1 MVARGVGITL
11 SFCLHLSIDWSVP
24 DKTGELAQG
33 SHLSLQ
39 QDADI
44 ARRSLAGIWA
54 GLGLVQFALLA
65 GTYSRVHLLPVTIF
79 AATTMGAYLVR
90 LFLIL
95 RKDAIYPKNPRAWRT
110 AFCVTLICFSSAWGL
125 LSCYSDVSFG
135 FSYWDSLLLT
145 FCILGISFG
154 AIVSLTPRPLYLYCH
169 VLPLLIP
176 PIVIDLSLGGEGYG
190 MAVINLVCL
199 AFLLAQGRQLSAQYR
214 KSFEDR
220 RLLES
225 SKRLAEAANEAK
237 GHFLANI
244 SHELRTPMNGIIGM
258 TELAL
263 ETELSAVQ
271 RDLLETSRNSAISL
285 LDLLN
290 DVLDFSR
297 METKSVELDNV
308 PFDLAKLI
316 LDTARVFQI
325 QAQQKGLSLDCELS
339 PEIPSEVVGD
349 PARLRQILVNLL
361 GNALKFTPAGSVL
374 VRATVES
381 SGPQEIQIGFAV
393 TDTGIGIPPE
403 KQRVIFD
410 PFAQADGSMTRKY
423 GGTGLG
429 LSISMRLVELMGG
442 RMGISSEPGKGST
455 FQFSVRLTR
464 FKRDERQGEP
474 QSHPAQKNLA
484 VVISPHS

>member
-1 MVARGVGITL
+1 M
-11 SFCLHLSIDWSVP
+11 P
-24 DKTGELAQG
+24 DTSGELAQRAD
-33 SHLSLQ
+33 LSLH
-39 QDADI
+39 QDADV

-95 RKDAIYPKNPRAWRT
+95 RKNVIYPRNPRGWRMV
-110 AFCVTLICFSSAWGL
+110 FCACLICFSSAWGL
-125 LSCYSDVSFG
+125 LSCYSDIVRG
-135 FSYWDSLLLT
+135 FSEWNSLLLT

-169 VLPLLIP
+169 VLPLLVP
-176 PIVIDLSLGGEGYG
+176 PIVIDLSLGGQGYG
-190 MAVINLVCL
+190 IAVINLVCL
-199 AFLLAQGRQLSAQYR
+199 VFLLVQGRQLSVQYR

-225 SKRLAEAANEAK
+225 SKRMAEAANEAK

-263 ETELSAVQ
+263 DTPLSAVQ
-271 RDLLETSRNSAISL
+271 RDLLETSRTSAMSL
-285 LDLLN
+285 LNLLN

-297 METKSVELDNV
+297 IESRSVELDNL
-308 PFDLAKLI
+308 PFDVAKLAV
-316 LDTARVFQI
+316 DTARVFET
-325 QAQQKGLSLDCELS
+325 QAREKGLSLELELS
-339 PEIPSEVVGD
+339 PEIPSVVMGD
-349 PARLRQILVNLL
+349 AARLRQILVNLL
-361 GNALKFTPAGSVL
+361 GNALKFTPTGSVL
-374 VRATVES
+374 LRVTVERRDA
-381 SGPQEIQIGFAV
+381 QEAHVRFAV
-393 TDTGIGIPPE
+393 TDTGIGVPLD
-403 KQRVIFD
+403 KQNMIFQ

-429 LSISMRLVELMGG
+429 LSISMHLVELMGG
-442 RMGISSEPGKGST
+442 RMGIASEPGKGST
-455 FQFSVRLTR
+455 FHFAIR
-464 FKRDERQGEP
+464 FARAPGDQPAES
-474 QSHPAQKNLA
+474 QSPSAQKNLA
-484 VVISPHS
+484 IAISPLS